1 MKPYEWMVEYTSQTE
16 WIEGRGKLVWLAE
29 VSGGLGGGLYLV
41 SLYLDSIL
49 GMFISWLIVIV
60 LKGGFHL
67 AYLGKPLRFW
77 RMVLKPQ
84 TSWMARGLIIVFF
97 FIFFGALQLIF
108 SFLLPGTAWELL
120 FKVFAGMTA
129 FGTAM
134 YPGFAMNYVNG
145 IPFWNSALLPI
156 LFIIYGI
163 LDGFGI
169 VIAIGLSG
177 GDVNLA
183 SAEAGSRIFLIVSA
197 VILAIY
203 LWSMTYVGP
212 VGKQSVRELTRGTTA
227 PVLWI
232 GVVLCGIAIPIGIVL
247 SSYLSGQGSAVLLI
261 TGIICDMV
269 GGVSIKYCLLKGGI
283 YGPLIPSRAY

>member
-1 MKPYEWMVEYTSQTE
+1 MKPYEWMVKFTPQTE
-16 WIEGRGKLVWLAE
+16 WIEQRGLLVWLAE

-41 SLYLDSIL
+41 SLYLDSL
-49 GMFISWLIVIV
+49 WGMFVSWLIVV
-60 LKGGFHL
+60 ALKGGFHL

-84 TSWMARGLIIVFF
+84 NSWMSRGLIIVFL
-97 FIFFGALQLIF
+97 FIGFGALQLITSYLF
-108 SFLLPGTAWELL
+108 PGTAWELL
-120 FKVFAGMTA
+120 FKGLAGITA

-156 LFIIYGI
+156 LFIVYGI

-169 VIAIGLSG
+169 VIAIALFG

-183 SAEAGSRIFLIVSA
+183 AAETGSRIFLVTSALIV
-197 VILAIY
+197 AIY
-203 LWSMTYVGP
+203 LWSATYVGP
-212 VGKQSVRELTRGTTA
+212 AGKYSVMELIQGRIA

-232 GVVLCGIAIPIGIVL
+232 GVVLCGIGTPIGIAV
-247 SSYLSGQGSAVLLI
+247 SSYFAKEGSASLLI
-261 TGIICDMV
+261 IGIICDMI
-269 GGVSIKYCLLKGGI
+269 GGLSLKYCFLKGGI
-283 YGPLIPSRAY
+283 YGPLIPSNPY